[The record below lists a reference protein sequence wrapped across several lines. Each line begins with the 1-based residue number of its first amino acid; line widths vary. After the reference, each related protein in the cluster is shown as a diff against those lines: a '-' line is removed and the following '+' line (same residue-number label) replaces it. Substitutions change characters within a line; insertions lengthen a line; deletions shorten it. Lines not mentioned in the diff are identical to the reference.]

1 MTSRLARAFVAI
13 AITLAFSVAPA
24 FAQQAGKKEYEF
36 RGKVEKVDAKTKK
49 VTVNGEKVEGWMVAM
64 TMNYKVDKEDTLKS
78 LKAGDQITA
87 KVYDG
92 DVETL
97 YNVQKVAGDAG
108 TSGAKK

>member
-1 MTSRLARAFVAI
+1 MTSRFTRIIAAI
-13 AITLAFSVAPA
+13 AVTLAFTVAPA
-24 FAQQAGKKEYEF
+24 FAQQAGKKEYQF
-36 RGKVEKVDAKTKK
+36 QGKVEKVDVKAKK
-49 VTVNGEKVEGWMVAM
+49 VTVNGENVEGWMMAM

-92 DVETL
+92 DQETL
-97 YNVQKVAGDAG
+97 YNVQKVTGAA